1 MRAVRLHSEKLV
13 YTDGAIR
20 EEVVWRVPSPVAPS
34 QHAYKYRLAYIVGG
48 IRVIGYDNE
57 RGKGDHIHR
66 DGGEHPY
73 EFRGPAEV
81 IMDFRKDVE
90 RERSRR

>member
-1 MRAVRLHSEKLV
+1 MKAVRLHSEKLV
-13 YTDGAIR
+13 YADVAIR

-34 QHAYKYRLAYIVGG
+34 QHAYKYRLAYIVGS

-57 RGKGDHIHR
+57 RGKGDHVHR
-66 DGGEHPY
+66 GGGEHPY

-81 IMDFRKDVE
+81 VTDFREEVE
-90 RERSRR
+90 KERNRR